1 MSNHTKQA
9 LVTAPDGSLVSV
21 EIVVCPPSRRRAAGN
36 LNSDR
41 NSRRSPA
48 PQRGA
53 RWLAREAGLADV
65 RKGSKS

>member
-1 MSNHTKQA
+1 MNNRTKQA

-21 EIVVCPPSRRRAAGN
+21 SVTVCPPSRRRAAGS

-65 RKGSKS
+65 RKESSR